1 MIGFAQPSRSIGRL
15 TTESVGKL
23 IAAAADVSLVV
34 DANGVICDM
43 AFGSDSLKNL
53 GYDRWIGQPW
63 IQTVT
68 KESRPKIE
76 ALLRDAD
83 SQAMP
88 RWRQVNHPS
97 DSGADLPLSYCA
109 VKVEDD
115 SSSSA
120 GPARAVVFGRDLRAM
135 AAMQQSLIDA
145 QQASLHEHWRLRDA
159 QSRYRH
165 VFEGSRE
172 GMLIID
178 SVTQKVIEANPA
190 AHSMMADV
198 ARKLVGVSF
207 PVGLDESGTEAVQG
221 MLGSLRATG
230 EADDVRVHLAGGG
243 ADLWVSGSMLRQENG
258 AVLVLRLSRVALD
271 SAVLSRPSAHSLLIE
286 LMQTAPD
293 AIVVTELDGALVS
306 ANDSFVQLVQ
316 LASEEQVRGES
327 LGRWLG
333 RTGVEL
339 NVLITT
345 LRQRG
350 AVRLFP
356 TTLRGG
362 HGMHSDVE
370 ISAAL
375 VADGEQSRLGFI
387 IRDVSRRL
395 NNDTRAAKE
404 LPRSVGQLSELV
416 GRVPMK
422 DIVGETTDLIEQLC
436 IEAALELTRDNR
448 AAAAEMLG
456 LSRQSLYV
464 KLRRYGLSDSTSEGD
479 K

>member
-1 MIGFAQPSRSIGRL
+1 MTPFASPSRTLGDLSAKAAGQ
-15 TTESVGKL
+15 L
-23 IAAAADVSLVV
+23 IAAAADVALIV
-34 DANGVICDM
+34 DAEGVICDM

-83 SQAMP
+83 ASTPP

-97 DSGADLPLSYCA
+97 DVGADLPLAYCA
-109 VKVEDD
+109 VKVDHENHAEALGH
-115 SSSSA
+115 S
-120 GPARAVVFGRDLRAM
+120 VVYGRDLRAM
-135 AAMQQSLIDA
+135 AAMQQSLVDA

-165 VFEGSRE
+165 LFQGAAEAV
-172 GMLIID
+172 LIVD
-178 SVTQKVIEANPA
+178 SVTQKVLEANPA
-190 AHSMMADV
+190 AHQLFADV
-198 ARKLVGVSF
+198 VRKLVGVTF
-207 PVGLDESGTEAVQG
+207 PVGFDESGTEAVQS
-221 MLGSLRATG
+221 MLATLRLSGKADDLRAN
-230 EADDVRVHLAGGG
+230 LAGDNGE
-243 ADLWVSGSMLRQENG
+243 LTVSGSMFRQEVG
-258 AVLVLRLSRVALD
+258 SLLVLRMSRVIAD
-271 SAVLSRPSAHSLLIE
+271 SAVLSKTGGHSLLSK
-286 LMQTAPD
+286 LMQSSPD
-293 AIVVTELDGALVS
+293 CVVITDIDGSIVS
-306 ANDSFVQLVQ
+306 ANESFIELVQ
-316 LASEEQVRGES
+316 VPSEKQVRGES

-333 RTGVEL
+333 RTGVEM
-339 NVLITT
+339 NVLIST

-350 AVRLFP
+350 SVRLFP
-356 TTLRGG
+356 TTVRSDQGTP
-362 HGMHSDVE
+362 SDVE
-370 ISAAL
+370 ISATM
-375 VADGEQSRLGFI
+375 VTEGEQAFLGFT

-395 NNDTRAAKE
+395 ANDARAAKE

-436 IEAALELTRDNR
+436 IEAALDLTRDNR

-464 KLRRYGLSDSTSEGD
+464 KLRRYGLSDPIVESE

>member
-1 MIGFAQPSRSIGRL
+1 MIGFAQPSRSLGPL
-15 TTESVGKL
+15 TVESFSKL

-83 SQAMP
+83 SQATP

-97 DSGADLPLSYCA
+97 DSGTDFPLSYCA
-109 VKVEDD
+109 VRVEGDP
-115 SSSSA
+115 SSTVPGHS
-120 GPARAVVFGRDLRAM
+120 VVYGRDLRAV
-135 AAMQQSLIDA
+135 AAMQQSLLDA

-165 VFEGSRE
+165 LFQGSSEGL
-172 GMLIID
+172 LIID
-178 SVTQKVIEANPA
+178 GVTQKVTEANPA
-190 AHSMMADV
+190 AHALLADV
-198 ARKLVGVSF
+198 SRKLVGSSF
-207 PVGLDESGTEAVQG
+207 PIGLEERGAEAVQG
-221 MLGSLRATG
+221 MLVSLRSTG
-230 EADDVRVHLAGGG
+230 KADDVRARLADGG
-243 ADLWVSGSMLRQENG
+243 AELWVSGSIFRQENG
-258 AVLVLRLSRVALD
+258 SMLLLRLSRVAPDGL
-271 SAVLSRPSAHSLLIE
+271 VLSQPSAHSLLVK
-286 LMQTAPD
+286 LLQSSPD
-293 AIVVTELDGALVS
+293 CMVITDLDGAIVM
-306 ANDSFVQLVQ
+306 ANASFIQLVQ

-333 RTGVEL
+333 STGVEL
-339 NVLITT
+339 NVLIAT

-350 AVRLFP
+350 TVRLFP
-356 TTLRGG
+356 TTLRSDQGTP
-362 HGMHSDVE
+362 SDVE
-370 ISAAL
+370 ISAAM
-375 VADGEQSRLGFI
+375 VSDGEQSCLGFT

-395 NNDTRAAKE
+395 SNDARAAKE

-464 KLRRYGLSDSTSEGD
+464 KLRRYGLSDPTSEGE

>member
-1 MIGFAQPSRSIGRL
+1 MMPFATPLQSLGPLGA
-15 TTESVGKL
+15 ESAGKL
-23 IAAAADVSLVV
+23 IAAAADVALIV

-43 AFGSDSLKNL
+43 AFGSDSLKSL
-53 GYDRWIGQPW
+53 GYERWVGQPW

-83 SQAMP
+83 SKGTP

-97 DSGADLPLSYCA
+97 DVGADLPLSYCA
-109 VKVEDD
+109 VKVDD
-115 SSSSA
+115 DAPTDVPGRS
-120 GPARAVVFGRDLRAM
+120 VVYGRDLRAM
-135 AAMQQSLIDA
+135 AAMQQSLVDA

-165 VFEGSRE
+165 LFQGSSEGV
-172 GMLIID
+172 LIID
-178 SVTQKVIEANPA
+178 SITQKVMEANPA
-190 AHSMMADV
+190 AHLLLAD
-198 ARKLVGVSF
+198 ASRKLVGAAF
-207 PVGLDESGTEAVQG
+207 PVGLDERSTDAVQN
-221 MLGSLRATG
+221 MLGSLRASG
-230 EADDVRVHLAGGG
+230 KADDLRVHLAGDGG
-243 ADLWVSGSMLRQENG
+243 ELTVAGSMFRQETG
-258 AVLVLRLSRVALD
+258 SMLVLRLSRVAAD
-271 SAVLSRPSAHSLLIE
+271 DMASAKPGAQSMLSKLMHNSPDCVVITDIE
-286 LMQTAPD
+286 G
-293 AIVVTELDGALVS
+293 AIVL
-306 ANDSFVQLVQ
+306 ANESFIQLVQ
-316 LASEEQVRGES
+316 VPSEKQVRGES

-339 NVLITT
+339 NVLIAT

-356 TTLRGG
+356 TTVRSDQGTP
-362 HGMHSDVE
+362 SDVE
-370 ISAAL
+370 ISGAM
-375 VADGEQSRLGFI
+375 VANAEQSFLGFT

-395 NNDTRAAKE
+395 TNDARAAKE

-436 IEAALELTRDNR
+436 IEAALDLTRDNR

-464 KLRRYGLSDSTSEGD
+464 KLRRYGLSDPAVEGE

>member
-1 MIGFAQPSRSIGRL
+1 MIGLAHPSRSLGPLSI
-15 TTESVGKL
+15 ESVSKL

-34 DANGVICDM
+34 DADGVICDM

-68 KESRPKIE
+68 QESRPKIE

-83 SQAMP
+83 SQVMP

-109 VKVEDD
+109 VKVEGDA
-115 SSSSA
+115 SSVTPGRS
-120 GPARAVVFGRDLRAM
+120 VVYGRDLRAV

-165 VFEGSRE
+165 VFEGSSE

-178 SVTQKVIEANPA
+178 SVSQKVTEANPA
-190 AHSMMADV
+190 AHSMLADV
-198 ARKLVGVSF
+198 SRKLVGASF
-207 PVGLDESGTEAVQG
+207 PLGLDEPGTEALQG

-230 EADDVRVHLAGGG
+230 EADDVRVHLAGRG
-243 ADLWVSGSMLRQENG
+243 AELSVSGSMLRQENG
-258 AVLVLRLSRVALD
+258 AMLVLRLSRVAPD
-271 SAVLSRPSAHSLLIE
+271 GQVLPRPSAHSLLVK
-286 LMQTAPD
+286 LMQSAPD
-293 AIVVTELDGALVS
+293 AIVVTELDGAVVS
-306 ANDSFVQLVQ
+306 ANESFVQLVQ
-316 LASEEQVRGES
+316 LASEEHVRGES

-356 TTLRGG
+356 TTLRGD
-362 HGMHSDVE
+362 HGMLSDVE
-370 ISAAL
+370 ISAAM
-375 VADGEQSRLGFI
+375 VAEGGQSCLGFI
-387 IRDVSRRL
+387 VRDVSRRL
-395 NNDTRAAKE
+395 NNDARAAKE

-464 KLRRYGLSDSTSEGD
+464 KLRRYGLSDPASEGD

>member
-1 MIGFAQPSRSIGRL
+1 MIGFAQPSQSIGHL

-83 SQAMP
+83 SQVTP

-109 VKVEDD
+109 VRVESD
-115 SSSSA
+115 SADVSPGRS
-120 GPARAVVFGRDLRAM
+120 VVYGRDLRAV

-165 VFEGSRE
+165 LFDGSSE

-178 SVTQKVIEANPA
+178 GMSQKITEANPA
-190 AHSMMADV
+190 AHSLLADV
-198 ARKLVGVSF
+198 TRKLVGASF
-207 PVGLDESGTEAVQG
+207 PLGLDDPGTEAVQG

-230 EADDVRVHLAGGG
+230 KADDVRVHLADSG
-243 ADLWVSGSMLRQENG
+243 AELWVCGSMLRQESG
-258 AVLVLRLSRVALD
+258 MVTVLRLSRVVPD
-271 SAVLSRPSAHSLLIE
+271 GAVLSRPGAHSLLVK
-286 LMQTAPD
+286 LMQSAPD
-293 AIVVTELDGALVS
+293 AMVITDLDGAVVS
-306 ANDSFVQLVQ
+306 ANESFVQLVQ

-339 NVLITT
+339 NVLIST

-350 AVRLFP
+350 SVRLFP
-356 TTLRGG
+356 TTLRSDQGTPN
-362 HGMHSDVE
+362 DVE
-370 ISAAL
+370 ISAAM
-375 VADGEQSRLGFI
+375 VADGEQSCLGFT

-395 NNDTRAAKE
+395 SDDVRAAKE

-464 KLRRYGLSDSTSEGD
+464 KLRRYGLSDTTSEGD

>member
-1 MIGFAQPSRSIGRL
+1 MIGFAQPSNSLGNL
-15 TTESVGKL
+15 TADSVGKL

-34 DANGVICDM
+34 DAHGVICDM

-53 GYDRWIGQPW
+53 GYESWIGQPW

-83 SQAMP
+83 SQATP

-109 VKVEDD
+109 VKVASD
-115 SSSSA
+115 SSAELPGRS
-120 GPARAVVFGRDLRAM
+120 VVYGRDLRAM
-135 AAMQQSLIDA
+135 AAMQQSLVDA

-165 VFEGSRE
+165 LFQQASEGV
-172 GMLIID
+172 LILD
-178 SVTQKVIEANPA
+178 SVTQKVTDANPA
-190 AHSMMADV
+190 AHALLADV
-198 ARKLVGVSF
+198 ARKLVGSSF
-207 PVGLDESGTEAVQG
+207 PLGLDERGADALQS
-221 MLGSLRATG
+221 MLGALRTTG
-230 EADDVRVHLAGGG
+230 KADDIRVHLSDGG
-243 ADLWVSGSMLRQENG
+243 DELLVSGSMFRQESG
-258 AVLVLRLSRVALD
+258 AMLVLRLSRVT
-271 SAVLSRPSAHSLLIE
+271 STGVLLSEPGAHSMLAR
-286 LMQTAPD
+286 LMQISPD
-293 AIVVTELDGALVS
+293 CVVLTDLDGAIVS
-306 ANDSFVQLVQ
+306 ANESFVQLVQ
-316 LASEEQVRGES
+316 VPSEKQVRGES

-339 NVLITT
+339 NVLIST

-350 AVRLFP
+350 SVRLFP
-356 TTLRGG
+356 TTLRSDQGTP
-362 HGMHSDVE
+362 SDVE
-370 ISAAL
+370 ISAAM
-375 VADGEQSRLGFI
+375 VSDGDTPCLGFT

-395 NNDTRAAKE
+395 NNDVRAAKE
-404 LPRSVGQLSELV
+404 VPRSVGQLSELV

-464 KLRRYGLSDSTSEGD
+464 KLRRYGLSDPTSEGE

>member
-1 MIGFAQPSRSIGRL
+1 MIGFAQPSRSIGHL
-15 TTESVGKL
+15 STESVSKL
-23 IAAAADVSLVV
+23 IAAAADVSLIV

-68 KESRPKIE
+68 QESRPKIE

-83 SQAMP
+83 AQAMP

-109 VKVEDD
+109 VKVADD
-115 SSSSA
+115 PSSPGA
-120 GPARAVVFGRDLRAM
+120 ARSVVYGRDLRAV

-165 VFEGSRE
+165 VFEGSSE

-178 SVTQKVIEANPA
+178 SVSQKVTDANPA
-190 AHSMMADV
+190 AQSMLAD
-198 ARKLVGVSF
+198 ASRKLIGATF
-207 PVGLDESGTEAVQG
+207 PVGLDEAGTEVVQG
-221 MLGSLRATG
+221 MMVSLRATG
-230 EADDVRVHLAGGG
+230 QSDGVRARLAGGS
-243 ADLWVSGSMLRQENG
+243 AEFWISGSMLRQEAG
-258 AVLVLRLSRVALD
+258 SMLVLRLSRVTPD
-271 SAVLSRPSAHSLLIE
+271 GVVLSRPGAHALLVK
-286 LMQTAPD
+286 LMETAPD
-293 AIVVTELDGALVS
+293 AMVITDLDGAVVS
-306 ANDSFVQLVQ
+306 ANASFAQLAQ
-316 LASEEQVRGES
+316 LASEELVKGES

-350 AVRLFP
+350 SVRLFP
-356 TTLRGG
+356 TTLRGD
-362 HGMHSDVE
+362 HGTLSDVE
-370 ISAAL
+370 ISAAM
-375 VADGEQSRLGFI
+375 VIDGEQSGFGFT

-395 NNDTRAAKE
+395 NNDARAAKE

>member
-1 MIGFAQPSRSIGRL
+1 MIGFAQPSQSIGHL
-15 TTESVGKL
+15 STESVSKL

-43 AFGSDSLKNL
+43 AFGSDTLKNL

-115 SSSSA
+115 PSSA
-120 GPARAVVFGRDLRAM
+120 GSARAVVYGRDLRVM

-190 AHSMMADV
+190 AHSMLADV
-198 ARKLVGVSF
+198 ARKLVGASF
-207 PVGLDESGTEAVQG
+207 PLGLDEPGTEAVQG

-258 AVLVLRLSRVALD
+258 AVLVLRLSRVAMD
-271 SAVLSRPSAHSLLIE
+271 GAVLSQPSAHSLLIK

-316 LASEEQVRGES
+316 LVSEEQVRGES

-350 AVRLFP
+350 SVRLFP
-356 TTLRGG
+356 TTLRGD
-362 HGMHSDVE
+362 HGMLSDVE
-370 ISAAL
+370 ISAAM
-375 VADGEQSRLGFI
+375 VADGEQSCLGFI

-395 NNDTRAAKE
+395 NNDARAAKE